1 MKNNF
6 RFIFPRLIAATAI
19 VGLASIILITL
30 FKLLVGVL
38 IIGGVVALVRR
49 MAGRGNHTLA
59 TGRYGE
65 FSNNGIGP
73 LVNRSHWNHSVSVNA
88 NPVQKQTIVPIN

>member
-6 RFIFPRLIAATAI
+6 RFIFPRLVAATAI
-19 VGLASIILITL
+19 VGLASLILITI

-38 IIGGVVALVRR
+38 IIGGIVAVVRR
-49 MAGRGNHTLA
+49 MSRSRNHDLGM
-59 TGRYGE
+59 GRYGQ

-73 LVNRSHWNHSVSVNA
+73 VMNGNHWNNSVTVNA
-88 NPVQKQTIVPIN
+88 NPFQKQTIVPIN